1 MSHLETQNLTYVYGE
16 GTPFKITALD
26 NVNIYLEKGEFVA
39 IIGHTGSG
47 KSTLVQHLNGLL
59 KASNGCVLLD
69 GKNIHDSKQTLF
81 DARFRVGLCFQY
93 PEYQLFESTVYKDIA
108 FGPTNMGL
116 SEAEIDDRVRSAAK
130 YVGIPDEMLAK
141 SPFDLSGGEK
151 RRVAIAGVIS
161 MEPEIL
167 ILDEPTAG
175 LDPKERVR
183 FRNIISSLAQN
194 RTVILSTHIV
204 SDIETIATKVVMIKD
219 HKLLCSSTV
228 EEVCST
234 LKGKLY
240 EQDSRIKLSKNDLF
254 ISERQDANCIQNRFV
269 SLNPPEGA
277 VPVTPNLEDVFLY
290 IYREGV

>member
-1 MSHLETQNLTYVYGE
+1 MSHLQTENLTYIYGA

-26 NVNIYLEKGEFVA
+26 NINTNIEKGDFVA

-59 KASNGCVLLD
+59 KPTDGKIFLD
-69 GKNIHDSKQTLF
+69 GENIHQSKSKLF
-81 DARFRVGLCFQY
+81 DTRFRVGICFQY

-116 SEAEIDDRVRSAAK
+116 SVTEIDERVRKAAK

-167 ILDEPTAG
+167 ILDEPTSG
-175 LDPKERVR
+175 LDPMGREQILDLIKNYRETTG
-183 FRNIISSLAQN
+183 N
-194 RTVILSTHIV
+194 TVIIV
-204 SDIETIATKVVMIKD
+204 SHSMDDVARFATKVIVMNDAKVDLTGTVDEIFENSSHLQEIGLSVPQITEVFIKLRE
-219 HKLLCSSTV
+219 KGYPVSEKVYTV
-228 EEVCST
+228 EQGYNE
-234 LKGKLY
+234 LKRLFEG
-240 EQDSRIKLSKNDLF
+240 SVNND
-254 ISERQDANCIQNRFV
+254 
-269 SLNPPEGA
+269 
-277 VPVTPNLEDVFLY
+277 
-290 IYREGV
+290 

>member
-1 MSHLETQNLTYVYGE
+1 MSHLQTENLTYIYGA

-26 NVNIYLEKGEFVA
+26 NININIEKGDFVA

-59 KASNGCVLLD
+59 KPTDGKIFLD
-69 GKNIHDSKQTLF
+69 GENIHQSKSKLF
-81 DARFRVGLCFQY
+81 DTRFRVGLCFQY

-116 SEAEIDDRVRSAAK
+116 SVTEIDERVRKAAK

-167 ILDEPTAG
+167 ILDEPTSG
-175 LDPKERVR
+175 LDPMGREQILDLIKNYRETTG
-183 FRNIISSLAQN
+183 N
-194 RTVILSTHIV
+194 TVIIV
-204 SDIETIATKVVMIKD
+204 SHSMDDVARFATKVIVMNDAKVDLTGTVDEIFENSSHLQEIGLSVPQITEVFIKLRE
-219 HKLLCSSTV
+219 KGYPVSEKVYTV
-228 EEVCST
+228 EQGYT
-234 LKGKLY
+234 QLKRLFEG
-240 EQDSRIKLSKNDLF
+240 SVNND
-254 ISERQDANCIQNRFV
+254 
-269 SLNPPEGA
+269 
-277 VPVTPNLEDVFLY
+277 
-290 IYREGV
+290 